1 MLSAV
6 SGDSRG
12 TGVPAGATVRLVS
25 ADQSRRLSEARLQVT
40 GRLGSRETV
49 AQYAALLASILG
61 AKVAFAV
68 RREEGWRIVGES
80 APTPSLPGPGAAAWE
95 TLDTQAS
102 TQGGDVRVWAYE
114 QVDWTLLT
122 LADADCLPILL
133 LLEGDWSLSTPA
145 LLTFARKCLS
155 GERLL
160 INRGRSR
167 AGAATHRLSRALSRV
182 TGLTEVCD
190 LVIRHVVRT
199 VPSRLAALAIPGRD
213 NHLSI
218 VATHG
223 YPVALVEDLR
233 IPSGVGVI
241 GSVYRDRVTLHVKD
255 VATVADLGRRRS
267 RYRTG
272 SFVALPITAG
282 RETLG
287 VLCVTDRLD
296 DQAFTRQDV
305 ATLRRLVAP
314 TALALAREGV
324 RQQAETFA
332 QAAVID
338 PVSGLFNRRYFH
350 ERLQQELQRAQRHK
364 MPVALLMIDLD
375 DFKGVNDRFGHIAG
389 DTVIRDVSE
398 ILRHSVRLFDVCTRF
413 GGEEFAVL
421 MPGSGADSAAS
432 IAERIRRRIEE
443 YRPEER
449 PLADLRVTASIGL
462 SVASDVAGID
472 LLDRADRAL
481 YMAKRSG
488 KNRVNT
494 LVQPSAAP

>member
-1 MLSAV
+1 MTPSPG
-6 SGDSRG
+6 SK
-12 TGVPAGATVRLVS
+12 VRLVS
-25 ADQSRRLSEARLQVT
+25 ADQSRRLAEARVRVT

-49 AQYAALLASILG
+49 AQYAGILASILE

-68 RREEGWRIVGES
+68 RGEDGWRIVGQSAS
-80 APTPSLPGPGAAAWE
+80 APRLPESDARAWE
-95 TLDTQAS
+95 SLESEAS
-102 TQGGDVRVWAYE
+102 PRGGDVRIWSYE
-114 QVDWTLLT
+114 EVDWTLLT

-133 LLEGDWSLSTPA
+133 LLEGDWSLSASA
-145 LLTFARKCLS
+145 LMAFAEKCLS
-155 GERLL
+155 GERILA
-160 INRGRSR
+160 NRGRSR
-167 AGAATHRLSRALSRV
+167 AGAATHRLTRALSRV
-182 TGLTEVCD
+182 SGLTEVSN
-190 LVIRHVVRT
+190 LVIRHVVRA
-199 VPSRLAALAIPGRD
+199 VPSRLAALAIPGPE
-213 NHLSI
+213 NQLSI

-241 GSVYRDRVTLHVKD
+241 GSVYRDRVTLHVRD
-255 VATVADLGRRRS
+255 VTAVPDLGRRRS

-272 SFVALPITAG
+272 SFIALPITAG
-282 RETLG
+282 QDILG
-287 VLCVTDRLD
+287 VLCVTDRMD
-296 DQAFTRQDV
+296 DQPYTKDDLV
-305 ATLRRLVAP
+305 TLRRLMAP

-350 ERLQQELQRAQRHK
+350 DRLQQELQRAQRHK

-375 DFKGVNDRFGHIAG
+375 DFKAVNDRFGHIAG

-398 ILRHSVRLFDVCTRF
+398 ILRRSVRLFDVCTRF

-443 YRPEER
+443 YRATER
-449 PLADLRVTASIGL
+449 PLADMRVTASIGL
-462 SVASDVAGID
+462 SVASDTAGMD
-472 LLDRADRAL
+472 LVDRADRAL

-488 KNRVNT
+488 KNCVKT
-494 LVQPSAAP
+494 LIPPGIAS